1 MDKQTLTVKEFLH
14 IEQTNVQ
21 SLVNQIGEMIAS
33 RFPSFTSLQ
42 SPIDEPEYLTRD
54 QVAKMFA
61 VSTVTIWDWSR
72 KGVLKA
78 YRIGNKVRYLKS
90 EVLLCP
96 RPIYDTKEG
105 ANHA

>member
-1 MDKQTLTVKEFLH
+1 MQSVSVLQVQQIDAETLFSKITA
-14 IEQTNVQ
+14 I
-21 SLVNQIGEMIAS
+21 IDS
-33 RFPSFTSLQ
+33 RFSSFTTFQ

-72 KGVLKA
+72 KGILKA

-105 ANHA
+105 VNHG

>member
-1 MDKQTLTVKEFLH
+1 MKQVISNPFEILETRLM
-14 IEQTNVQ
+14 QVQ
-21 SLVNQIGEMIAS
+21 SIVEELAKVKKE
-33 RFPSFTSLQ
+33 TSLQ
-42 SPIDEPEYLTRD
+42 LVDKPEYLTRD

-105 ANHA
+105 ANHV